1 MEEDSQSK
9 LKYFPVMMFAITMGF
24 GGLTIDYKKAVEV
37 LAFPNSLYGCRLFG
51 VCNFWILSFETFEI
65 STRGFG

>member
-24 GGLTIDYKKAVEV
+24 GGLTIDYKRQWRFWRFHLFYIK
-37 LAFPNSLYGCRLFG
+37 FSL
-51 VCNFWILSFETFEI
+51 WLSPLW
-65 STRGFG
+65 RV